1 MLVLASLSASAYD
14 DEYNYY
20 GYYSTDIDGIYY
32 QLNSDNKTA
41 IVSYQHMLVRVPKTT
56 PYDTKDMR
64 VSYDSD
70 YSGDVHIPN
79 EVVYEGE
86 TYSVTAIS
94 EWAFFD
100 CSGLTSVT
108 IPNSITS
115 IGNFAFC
122 QCSGLTNVIFGNSVE
137 SIGQSTFSGC
147 SDLTSITIPNS
158 VTSIGDYAFK
168 GCSGLTNVII
178 GNSVESIG
186 HNAFDGCSD
195 LTSINVDS
203 GNKKF
208 DSRDDC
214 NAIIETSNNTLIVG
228 CKNTTIPPNVTSI
241 GSFAFTDCS
250 GLTSITI
257 PNSVESIGNYAFY
270 GCTNLV
276 YVTIPSRLA
285 SIGYYSFHKCYNL
298 IDVYCHAENV
308 PSADGSS
315 FSSSS
320 NITLHV
326 HFATLEAYKSTEP
339 WNQFK
344 AYVALSDGE
353 SQGKC
358 AKPTINIV
366 DGKAVFDC
374 ETPGV
379 SFHWSVSTSSG
390 SSGGNFSW
398 NNSIILPITLNVFA
412 TKDGYE
418 NSDVATYEFFGIN
431 GDVNGD
437 GLVNVADH
445 VKLSEIIM
453 NK

>member
-1 MLVLASLSASAYD
+1 MKRFISILTLVLSSLSASAYD

-20 GYYSTDIDGIYY
+20 GYNSTIIDGFYY

-41 IVSYQHMLVRVPKTT
+41 AFSYKYKLVRVPNTT
-56 PYDTKDMR
+56 PWDIKDMR

-86 TYSVTAIS
+86 TYTVTAIS
-94 EWAFFD
+94 DYAFFD
-100 CSGLTSVT
+100 CCGLTSVTIPNSVTSIGLDAFYKCSSLTSITIPNSITYIGDRAFIGCSGLTSVT
-108 IPNSITS
+108 IPNS
-115 IGNFAFC
+115 
-122 QCSGLTNVIFGNSVE
+122 VE
-137 SIGQSTFSGC
+137 SISDGTFRDCTG
-147 SDLTSITIPNS
+147 LPSISIPES
-158 VTSIGDYAFK
+158 VTSIGYCAFY
-168 GCSGLTNVII
+168 GCTG
-178 GNSVESIG
+178 
-186 HNAFDGCSD
+186 
-195 LTSINVDS
+195 LTSINIPENV
-203 GNKKF
+203 
-208 DSRDDC
+208 
-214 NAIIETSNNTLIVG
+214 
-228 CKNTTIPPNVTSI
+228 TTI
-241 GSFAFTDCS
+241 GSYAFS
-250 GLTSITI
+250 GCTGLIYATLPSRLA
-257 PNSVESIGNYAFY
+257 SIGNYAFY
-270 GCTNLV
+270 N
-276 YVTIPSRLA
+276 
-285 SIGYYSFHKCYNL
+285 CYNL
-298 IDVYCHAENV
+298 IDVYCHAEKV
-308 PSADGSS
+308 SSADNSS
-315 FSSSS
+315 FSNSSD
-320 NITLHV
+320 ITLHV
-326 HFATLEAYKSTEP
+326 PSATIEAYKSTEP

>member
-1 MLVLASLSASAYD
+1 
-14 DEYNYY
+14 
-20 GYYSTDIDGIYY
+20 
-32 QLNSDNKTA
+32 
-41 IVSYQHMLVRVPKTT
+41 
-56 PYDTKDMR
+56 MR

-70 YSGDVHIPN
+70 YSGDVHIPD

-100 CSGLTSVT
+100 CSSLASVT

-115 IGNFAFC
+115 IGNFAF
-122 QCSGLTNVIFGNSVE
+122 S
-137 SIGQSTFSGC
+137 
-147 SDLTSITIPNS
+147 
-158 VTSIGDYAFK
+158 

-178 GNSVESIG
+178 
-186 HNAFDGCSD
+186 
-195 LTSINVDS
+195 
-203 GNKKF
+203 
-208 DSRDDC
+208 
-214 NAIIETSNNTLIVG
+214 SN
-228 CKNTTIPPNVTSI
+228 NVTSI
-241 GSFAFTDCS
+241 GDYAFEGCS

-257 PNSVESIGNYAFY
+257 PNSLTSIGKYAFGY
-270 GCTNLV
+270 CTHLV
-276 YVTIPSRLA
+276 YITFPSRLA
-285 SIGYYSFHKCYNL
+285 SIGNSVFYSCNSL
-298 IDVYCHAENV
+298 TDVYCKAENV
-308 PSADGSS
+308 PSADIYN
-315 FSSSS
+315 FYNSS
-320 NITLHV
+320 NITLHIPS
-326 HFATLEAYKSTEP
+326 ATLEAYKSTEP

-344 AYVALSDGE
+344 AYVALNDGE